1 MQIIFCIVSFFVY
14 LKKSIEI
21 IPREFK
27 HIKKLKNIVN
37 VLKRFTCPYPL
48 GDIYLAMYNSKMKL
62 IPLFNIEKNEKII
75 PFLNVFLLFKKFS
88 SFMLSMNLG
97 NLIIVSYF

>member
-1 MQIIFCIVSFFVY
+1 MQFIFCMVSLFEY

-27 HIKKLKNIVN
+27 HIKKLKSIVN
-37 VLKRFTCPYPL
+37 VLNRFTCPYPL

-75 PFLNVFLLFKKFS
+75 PFLNVFLSLKKSS
-88 SFMLSMNLG
+88 SFML
-97 NLIIVSYF
+97 